1 MPQSGVLRYQLV
13 NPRPRLRGLSV
24 LSSVGRP
31 QMAFVLQLAQRM
43 SVDVASPL
51 SLALVVET
59 GSSTRMMFA
68 VGSVGWVPGV
78 LVVPGKRASEIA
90 LELVRS

>member
-1 MPQSGVLRYQLV
+1 M
-13 NPRPRLRGLSV
+13 
-24 LSSVGRP
+24 
-31 QMAFVLQLAQRM
+31 
-43 SVDVASPL
+43 DVASPL